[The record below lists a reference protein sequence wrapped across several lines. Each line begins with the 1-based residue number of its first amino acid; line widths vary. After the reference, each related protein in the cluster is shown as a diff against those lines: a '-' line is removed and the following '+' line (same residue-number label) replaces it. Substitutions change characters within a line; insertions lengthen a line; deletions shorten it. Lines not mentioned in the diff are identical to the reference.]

1 MNTLLNAMKQMDNI
15 TRTENGGVT
24 YKSTMNGLMDLFAMG
39 GAYRKR
45 SDADVILLFDKAFQ
59 EDETYALKCLFYL
72 RDVRGGQGERRFFR
86 VVIKWLANKHTD
98 AMRRNL
104 IYVPEFGRWDD
115 LYAFIG
121 TPLENEAF
129 DIMYHQLANDVEC
142 KTPSL
147 LAKWLKSENTSS
159 ADSRRLAA
167 LTRKHFN
174 MTPRQYRKTLSVLRQ
189 RIKVLERLMSE
200 NRWDEIEFDKIP
212 SKAGLIY
219 RNAFARHDLM
229 REKEN
234 KRLRLTLRP

>member
-1 MNTLLNAMKQMDNI
+1 
-15 TRTENGGVT
+15 
-24 YKSTMNGLMDLFAMG
+24 
-39 GAYRKR
+39 AYRKR
-45 SDADVILLFDKAFQ
+45 SDEDCINLFKKAFE
-59 EDETYALKCLFYL
+59 EDETYALRCLFYL
-72 RDVRGGQGERRFFR
+72 RDCRGGQGERRFFR
-86 VVIKWLANKHTD
+86 VVTRWLAREYPE

-104 IYVPEFGRWDD
+104 KYIPLMGRWDD

-189 RIKVLERLMSE
+189 RIKVLERL
-200 NRWDEIEFDKIP
+200 
-212 SKAGLIY
+212 
-219 RNAFARHDLM
+219 
-229 REKEN
+229 
-234 KRLRLTLRP
+234 